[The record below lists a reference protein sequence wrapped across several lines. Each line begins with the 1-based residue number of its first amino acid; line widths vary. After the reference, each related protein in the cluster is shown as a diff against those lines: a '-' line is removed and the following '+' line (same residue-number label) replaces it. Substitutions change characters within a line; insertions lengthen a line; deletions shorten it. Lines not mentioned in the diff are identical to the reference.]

1 MSLDAAFADLIPFT
15 DDLDQARQQ
24 LTRRV
29 GFSEP
34 KLGPDVQARYE
45 EVFGEAVSAREAVD
59 RIVRDVAAQGD
70 TAVRRYTDAF
80 DQQAP
85 ADVAVQRE
93 EMTAAWRQTTPDLQ
107 RAMER
112 AAKQIRGFHE
122 QQRRTHWF
130 SASDLGIYGQL
141 IRPLERIGIY
151 TPGGSAAYPSSLLM
165 TAIPAR
171 VAGVEEVIVCAPP
184 NKEGHVSR
192 LILAAAALADVDQV
206 FAVGGAQAIAAMA
219 FGTETI
225 PHVDKIFGPGN
236 IFVALAKQ
244 RVYGVVGLD
253 QLAGPTET
261 LLIADHAADA
271 DLVAADMLAQAEH
284 DPMAS
289 AILLTTSQSSA
300 HSVALQIRAQLETL
314 PRASIALASL

>member
-1 MSLDAAFADLIPFT
+1 MSSDAAFADLIPFT
-15 DDLDQARQQ
+15 HDLDQARQQ

-34 KLGPDVQARYE
+34 QLSPDVQTRYK

-70 TAVRRYTDAF
+70 TAVRRYTEAF
-80 DQQAP
+80 DLRAP
-85 ADVAVQRE
+85 VDVAVPRE

-112 AAKQIRGFHE
+112 AAKQIREFHE

-130 SASDLGIYGQL
+130 STSDLGIYGQL
-141 IRPLERIGIY
+141 IRPLQRVGIY

-171 VAGVEEVIVCAPP
+171 VAGVEEVVVCAPP
-184 NKEGHVSR
+184 GDDGHVSP
-192 LILAAAALADVDQV
+192 LILAAAVLADVDHV
-206 FAVGGAQAIAAMA
+206 FAVGGAQAIAALA
-219 FGTETI
+219 YGAETN

-236 IFVALAKQ
+236 IFVAL
-244 RVYGVVGLD
+244 
-253 QLAGPTET
+253 
-261 LLIADHAADA
+261 
-271 DLVAADMLAQAEH
+271 
-284 DPMAS
+284 
-289 AILLTTSQSSA
+289 
-300 HSVALQIRAQLETL
+300 
-314 PRASIALASL
+314 